1 MLLHLRFNLL
11 RNKFKMKTI
20 ERLLRLSGGLNELDC
35 FERVFVYKKPYLPIY
50 VRYLGTGPRDYPLIA
65 VGQFFYKKEGEELE
79 SEVTFEI
86 DTSTADQWGW
96 YPVSFRLGDPPM
108 SHGESL
114 DFSLGEAQCPPKF
127 CECFSAFARGH
138 VNNLPRVQINYH
150 GAVFFGFAEVN
161 LVDGQAFELLEAGMA
176 DLFFEPSFD
185 DVFNGVPTGLQ

>member
-1 MLLHLRFNLL
+1 
-11 RNKFKMKTI
+11 MKTI

-108 SHGESL
+108 SHACAWTDKDGFFQFDHTIETGINTIVSTWEGIL
-114 DFSLGEAQCPPKF
+114 E
-127 CECFSAFARGH
+127 ARGY
-138 VNNLPRVQINYH
+138 LEI
-150 GAVFFGFAEVN
+150 
-161 LVDGQAFELLEAGMA
+161 DTLL
-176 DLFFEPSFD
+176 
-185 DVFNGVPTGLQ
+185 